1 MTTVYVENIVT
12 TIQCLSGML
21 AIYICLGIRNGV
33 IGRLRHRIVNKCSL
47 IRIVDPD
54 THYRPHPLEICS
66 SVLFGTLSTILTRSR
81 STPPKMATLQEI
93 TTDDAF
99 NSFIQSAPPTSLI
112 VLYFHAPWAA
122 PCTQMQSIL
131 TALASTYPSNDSISF
146 LSINAEELSDTSENY
161 NVTAV
166 PFLVLQRGGKTLE
179 TVSGSDAT
187 KVRSAVERHAGVS
200 GAGKTGIPPPLQAT
214 PQTNGTSQPP
224 PQTAP
229 ADSSAETDK
238 EELNARLAKLVK
250 AAPVRG
256 PVVFRT
262 PLLISL

>member
-1 MTTVYVENIVT
+1 M
-12 TIQCLSGML
+12 
-21 AIYICLGIRNGV
+21 RNGV

-47 IRIVDPD
+47 IRIVDLD
-54 THYRPHPLEICS
+54 THHRLHHPEICS
-66 SVLFGTLSTILTRSR
+66 SVFFWHTQYYIDALTTNSA
-81 STPPKMATLQEI
+81 KMATLQEI

-187 KVRSAVERHAGVS
+187 KVRAAVERHAGVS
-200 GAGKTGIPPPLQAT
+200 GAGKTGVPPPLQAT

-224 PQTAP
+224 PQTAA
-229 ADSSAETDK
+229 ADSSPETDK